1 MGLGHT
7 KQFQRYHR
15 VLNRA
20 AWSTREV
27 SRVLL
32 GLLRGSLQK
41 ADTVKVPRAFV
52 ERLTETVC
60 YAA

>member
-1 MGLGHT
+1 LWVHET
-7 KQFQRYHR
+7 F
-15 VLNRA
+15 
-20 AWSTREV
+20 
-27 SRVLL
+27 
-32 GLLRGSLQK
+32 RGSLQQ